1 MCGFPV
7 VLSRDLEL
15 PHCQLFVSQELIP
28 KLLNVGVNV
37 FWCLCCWV
45 PLCPTAV
52 SVSWYTCSYSRVTF
66 GGLGPWLE
74 KLPEAV
80 SLFWALC

>member
-15 PHCQLFVSQELIP
+15 FVSQELVP

-45 PLCPTAV
+45 PLCPPAV
-52 SVSWYTCSYSRVTF
+52 SVSLVHMLLQPFHLWRAGPIVRKAARGSQPVP
-66 GGLGPWLE
+66 GLVLN
-74 KLPEAV
+74 LH
-80 SLFWALC
+80 